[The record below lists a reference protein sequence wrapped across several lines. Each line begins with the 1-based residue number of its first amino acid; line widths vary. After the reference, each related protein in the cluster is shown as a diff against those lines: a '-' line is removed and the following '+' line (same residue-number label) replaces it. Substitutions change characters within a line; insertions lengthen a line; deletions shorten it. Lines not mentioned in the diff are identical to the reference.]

1 VGETEPNGGVSDAA
15 GGRSLGRLAQRFAL
29 ALIRNRAGATAIEYG
44 LIVSLI
50 FLVIVSSMTAFGNHA
65 TNVIDTAANAISGS
79 L

>member
-1 VGETEPNGGVSDAA
+1 MGETEPNGGVSDAA
-15 GGRSLGRLAQRFAL
+15 GGRASCGLAKRFAL
-29 ALIRNRAGATAIEYG
+29 ALIKNRAGATAIEYG

-65 TNVIDTAANAISGS
+65 TNVIDTASNAISGT